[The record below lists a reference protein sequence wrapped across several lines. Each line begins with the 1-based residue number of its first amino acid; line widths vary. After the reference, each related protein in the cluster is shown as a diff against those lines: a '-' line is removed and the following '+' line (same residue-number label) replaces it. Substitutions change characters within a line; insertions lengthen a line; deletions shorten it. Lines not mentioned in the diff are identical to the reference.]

1 MASDTMEALGVAG
14 AGLVGGIVTG
24 SEADV
29 RAEHALLSYL
39 PALTVLLA
47 SKNIVASGQVQLQD
61 GTAVISTGVT
71 QPVATFNLAL
81 GVPDPDVDAKVAGR
95 AFWDESAGAD
105 GEQKI
110 ELVESGSDVG
120 NPVVAFDVERVR

>member
-1 MASDTMEALGVAG
+1 MASDTVETLGVAG
-14 AGLVGGIVTG
+14 AGLVGGIVSGT
-24 SEADV
+24 EADV

-47 SKNIVASGQVQLQD
+47 SRNIVASGQVQLQD
-61 GTAVISTGVT
+61 KSAIISTGVAD
-71 QPVATFNLAL
+71 PVATFNLAL
-81 GVPDPDVDAKVAGR
+81 GLPDPDVNAKVAGR
-95 AFWDESAGAD
+95 AFWDESAGTD

-110 ELVESGSDVG
+110 ELVESGTDVG